1 MKIELL
7 EKNSYET
14 IKNYTYRVLRSNI
27 IDLNLKPGESISENE
42 IANNLNVS
50 RTPVREAF
58 SLLVSEQLLEIYPQK
73 GTQVSYIDL
82 KRVEDARF
90 MRLKLEQAVIE
101 LACEDFQE
109 SYLFD
114 LESNINQQQFCVL
127 KKNYTAAFNLDNSF
141 HELIFKGCKKERIFN
156 AIHFMNG
163 DFDRIRALNLISS
176 MNMDLV
182 VAQHKSIIDAIK
194 AKDSELGIKIVGEH
208 LSKVNDDKMIL
219 LREYP
224 EYFKE

>member
-7 EKNSYET
+7 EKNVYET

-58 SLLVSEQLLEIYPQK
+58 SLLVSENLLEIYPQK
-73 GTQVSYIDL
+73 GTKVSYINL
-82 KRVEDARF
+82 KRVEEARF

-101 LACEDFQE
+101 LACNDFPE
-109 SYLFD
+109 KYLFD
-114 LESNINQQQFCVL
+114 LESNINQQQFCLL
-127 KKNYTAAFNLDNSF
+127 KKNYTCAFNLDNSF
-141 HELIFKGCKKERIFN
+141 HELIFKACKKDRIWN

-163 DFDRIRALNLISS
+163 DFDRIRALNIISS
-176 MNMDLV
+176 MNMDTV
-182 VAQHKSIIDAIK
+182 VNQHKRIIDAIK
-194 AKDSELGIKIVGEH
+194 AKDSKLGVKIVGEH
-208 LSKVNDDKMIL
+208 LTKVNDDKRIL
-219 LREYP
+219 LSEYP
-224 EYFKE
+224 KYFKE

>member
-73 GTQVSYIDL
+73 GTQVSFIDL

-101 LACEDFQE
+101 LACMDFPE
-109 SYLFD
+109 NYLFD
-114 LESNINQQQFCVL
+114 LEANINQQQFCIL

-176 MNMDLV
+176 MNMDIV
-182 VAQHKSIIDAIK
+182 VSQHKEIIDSIK
-194 AKDSELGIKIVGEH
+194 AKDSELGIKIVGHH
-208 LSKVNDDKMIL
+208 LSKVNEDKMIL
-219 LREYP
+219 LRDYP
-224 EYFKE
+224 TYFKE

>member
-14 IKNYTYRVLRSNI
+14 IKNYTYRVLRGNI

-101 LACEDFQE
+101 LACEDFPE
-109 SYLFD
+109 NYLFD
-114 LESNINQQQFCVL
+114 LESNINQQQFCIL

-163 DFDRIRALNLISS
+163 DFDRIRALNLMTS
-176 MNMDLV
+176 MNMDV
-182 VAQHKSIIDAIK
+182 VVSQHKEIIDSIK
-194 AKDSELGIKIVGEH
+194 AKDSELGIKIVGKH

-224 EYFKE
+224 KYFKE

>member
-7 EKNSYET
+7 EKKSYET

-101 LACEDFQE
+101 LACKDFQE

-182 VAQHKSIIDAIK
+182 VAQHKGIIDAIK

>member
-14 IKNYTYRVLRSNI
+14 IKNYTYRVLRGNI

-101 LACEDFQE
+101 LACEDFPE
-109 SYLFD
+109 NYLFD
-114 LESNINQQQFCVL
+114 LESNINQQQFCIL

-176 MNMDLV
+176 MNMDV
-182 VAQHKSIIDAIK
+182 VVSQHKEIIDSIK

-224 EYFKE
+224 KYFKE

>member
-182 VAQHKSIIDAIK
+182 VAQHKGIIDAIK

>member
-127 KKNYTAAFNLDNSF
+127 KNNYTAAFNLDNSF

-182 VAQHKSIIDAIK
+182 VTQHKGIIDAIK
-194 AKDSELGIKIVGEH
+194 SKDSELGIKIVGEH

>member
-1 MKIELL
+1 MEIELL

>member
-14 IKNYTYRVLRSNI
+14 IKNYTYRVLRGNI

-101 LACEDFQE
+101 LACEDFPE
-109 SYLFD
+109 NYLFD
-114 LESNINQQQFCVL
+114 LESNINQQQFCIL

-176 MNMDLV
+176 MNMDV
-182 VAQHKSIIDAIK
+182 VVSQHKEIIDSIK
-194 AKDSELGIKIVGEH
+194 TKDSELGIKIVGEH

-224 EYFKE
+224 KYFKE

>member
-182 VAQHKSIIDAIK
+182 VAQHKGIIDAIK

-224 EYFKE
+224 GYFKE

>member
-73 GTQVSYIDL
+73 GTQVFLY
-82 KRVEDARF
+82 
-90 MRLKLEQAVIE
+90 
-101 LACEDFQE
+101 
-109 SYLFD
+109 
-114 LESNINQQQFCVL
+114 
-127 KKNYTAAFNLDNSF
+127 
-141 HELIFKGCKKERIFN
+141 
-156 AIHFMNG
+156 
-163 DFDRIRALNLISS
+163 
-176 MNMDLV
+176 
-182 VAQHKSIIDAIK
+182 
-194 AKDSELGIKIVGEH
+194 
-208 LSKVNDDKMIL
+208 
-219 LREYP
+219 
-224 EYFKE
+224 